1 MSRLQPVAFDIE
13 TDGFSPGSVLTVAGL
28 AHQLSVVMLLNTTGR
43 QADADALETHLNEYS
58 STSVTLEVCD
68 SEHALLERLGT
79 VCDERLD
86 GNSHYL
92 TAYHGETWN
101 GGFDLPFVRT
111 ACVQHDVQWPF
122 PDMAYADMLEVV
134 DRFNTDDENELV
146 EVYDQLVG
154 RETCDPFEDSSAAV
168 DAFRDGDWRAL
179 LLHNLAD
186 IERTRELAGLAGRY
200 VAKSDFNMKNLSPP
214 DL

>member
-13 TDGFSPGSVLTVAGL
+13 TDEFSPGSVLTVAGL

-154 RETCDPFEDSSAAV
+154 RETCDPFEDSSATV